1 MNTLNLRAE
10 EIFYSSLVVNL
21 GNETKRRL
29 IELLASSLTFKD
41 TTQENDKKLL
51 QQIAGAW
58 KDDGLTAEEE
68 IAQIKE
74 ARTQETTRHIV
85 EL

>member
-10 EIFYSSLVVNL
+10 EIFYNDLVNL

-41 TTQENDKKLL
+41 TAQEQDKKQL

-68 IAQIKE
+68 IAQIRE
-74 ARTQETTRHIV
+74 ARTQGITRNIIA

>member
-10 EIFYSSLVVNL
+10 EIFYNSLIDL

-41 TTQENDKKLL
+41 TSQESDKKLL

-68 IAQIKE
+68 IAQIRE

>member
-10 EIFYSSLVVNL
+10 DIFYSSLVNL

-51 QQIAGAW
+51 QQIAEAW

>member
-10 EIFYSSLVVNL
+10 EIFYSSLVNL

-51 QQIAGAW
+51 QQITGAW
-58 KDDGLTAEEE
+58 KDDGLTAEE

>member
-10 EIFYSSLVVNL
+10 EIFYSSLVNL

-51 QQIAGAW
+51 QQI
-58 KDDGLTAEEE
+58 DDGLTAEEE
-68 IAQIKE
+68 IVQIKE

>member
-10 EIFYSSLVVNL
+10 EIFYSSLVNL

-51 QQIAGAW
+51 QQITGAW

-68 IAQIKE
+68 IVQIKE

>member
-10 EIFYSSLVVNL
+10 EIFYNDLVNL

-41 TTQENDKKLL
+41 TAQEQDKKQL

-74 ARTQETTRHIV
+74 ARTQGITRNIIA